1 MYNCTLVSSNAQP
14 DEFVDASFFPAIL
27 VDMPRTVIETFSVTR
42 MDILDREGNADEAL
56 LPPLSREDCLRLYE
70 LLVLSRAFDGRALSL
85 QREGRIGTYPSIL
98 GQEAAQVGSAFALEK
113 GDWVFPS
120 FRETGMHI
128 SRGYPLDL
136 LFRYWAGD
144 ERGLVSPAGLNILPV
159 CVSVGTHIPHAVG
172 AAMAARYR
180 KDPVVVVAYFGD
192 GATSKG
198 DFHEG
203 FTMAGVFRLPVVFIC
218 QNNQW
223 AISVPRGRQTAAAT
237 LAQKAIGYGFEGIQV
252 DGNDVFAV
260 YAATRQALER
270 ARSGG
275 GPTFIECFTY
285 RISHHTTADDAD
297 RYRSADE
304 VEEWKKRDPVERM
317 RLFLEKRGFWTG
329 EYQRELEQ
337 RTRETI
343 DLAVRE
349 AESAAPAERSEI
361 FLSVFEN
368 CTPRQT
374 REMEGAA
381 DADA

>member
-1 MYNCTLVSSNAQP
+1 
-14 DEFVDASFFPAIL
+14 
-27 VDMPRTVIETFSVTR
+27 MPRTVIETFSVTR
-42 MDILDREGNADEAL
+42 LDILDREGNADEAL

-260 YAATRQALER
+260 YAATRQALEQ

-297 RYRSADE
+297 RYRSAGE

-317 RLFLEKRGFWTG
+317 RRFLEKRGFWTV

>member
-1 MYNCTLVSSNAQP
+1 MFNCTLVSSNAQP
-14 DEFVDASFFPAIL
+14 DEIVDASFFPAIL
-27 VDMPRTVIETFSVTR
+27 VDMPTTVIETFSVTR
-42 MDILDREGNADEAL
+42 LDILDTEGNADESL
-56 LPPLSREDCLRLYE
+56 LPTLSREDTLRLYE
-70 LLVLSRAFDGRALSL
+70 LMVLSRAFDGRALSL

-180 KDPVVVVAYFGD
+180 KDPVAVVAYFGD

-203 FTMAGVFRLPVVFIC
+203 FNMAGVFRLPVVFIC

-223 AISVPRGRQTAAAT
+223 AISVPRDRQTAAAT

-270 ARSGG
+270 RAAAKARPSSSAL
-275 GPTFIECFTY
+275 PTGSPTIPRPMTP
-285 RISHHTTADDAD
+285 IATAAP
-297 RYRSADE
+297 RKWR
-304 VEEWKKRDPVERM
+304 VEEEGSP
-317 RLFLEKRGFWTG
+317 G
-329 EYQRELEQ
+329 
-337 RTRETI
+337 
-343 DLAVRE
+343 A
-349 AESAAPAERSEI
+349 AAPFYGE
-361 FLSVFEN
+361 
-368 CTPRQT
+368 T
-374 REMEGAA
+374 RLLDRGIPAGAGAA
-381 DADA
+381 DPRDDRSCGS

>member
-1 MYNCTLVSSNAQP
+1 
-14 DEFVDASFFPAIL
+14 
-27 VDMPRTVIETFSVTR
+27 MPRSVIETFPVTR
-42 MDILDREGNADEAL
+42 LDILDAEGNADESL
-56 LPPLSREDCLRLYE
+56 LPPLSREDTLRLYE

-98 GQEAAQVGSAFALEK
+98 GQEAAQVGSAFVLEK
-113 GDWVFPS
+113 SDWVFPS
-120 FRETGMHI
+120 FRETGMHVAM
-128 SRGYPLDL
+128 GYPLDL

-144 ERGLVSPAGLNILPV
+144 ERGLVTPEGLNILPV

-180 KDPVVVVAYFGD
+180 KDPIAVVAYFGD

-203 FTMAGVFRLPVVFIC
+203 FNMAGVYRLPVVFIC

-223 AISVPRGRQTAAAT
+223 AISVPRGLQTAAAT
-237 LAQKAIGYGFEGIQV
+237 IAQKAIAYGFEGVQV

-260 YAATRQALER
+260 YDATRQALER

-297 RYRSADE
+297 RYRSVDE
-304 VEEWKKRDPVERM
+304 VEEWKKRDPIERL
-317 RLFLEKRGFWTG
+317 RRFLEKSGFWTIK
-329 EYQRELEQ
+329 YQRELEQ

-343 DLAVRE
+343 DQAVRE
-349 AESAAPAERSEI
+349 AESAAPAERREI
-361 FLSVFEN
+361 FLSVFEKR
-368 CTPRQT
+368 TPRQI
-374 REMEGAA
+374 REMKGVDDAGA
-381 DADA
+381 